1 MNGGGP
7 EAGCATRPATT
18 GVTTRTT
25 TPCTSTLRATTP
37 CADTATGAIRRPA
50 LTSRRHIDLL
60 RTSSAA

>member
-18 GVTTRTT
+18 GITTCASTT
-25 TPCTSTLRATTP
+25 CAATP
-37 CADTATGAIRRPA
+37 CAATAIVAIRRPP

>member
-7 EAGCATRPATT
+7 EVGCATRPATT
-18 GVTTRTT
+18 GVASCTT
-25 TPCTSTLRATTP
+25 TPCTSTP
-37 CADTATGAIRRPA
+37 CAATALVAIRRPP

>member
-18 GVTTRTT
+18 GVAT
-25 TPCTSTLRATTP
+25 RATTP

>member
-18 GVTTRTT
+18 GITT
-25 TPCTSTLRATTP
+25 CAATP
-37 CADTATGAIRRPA
+37 CAATAIVAIRRPP